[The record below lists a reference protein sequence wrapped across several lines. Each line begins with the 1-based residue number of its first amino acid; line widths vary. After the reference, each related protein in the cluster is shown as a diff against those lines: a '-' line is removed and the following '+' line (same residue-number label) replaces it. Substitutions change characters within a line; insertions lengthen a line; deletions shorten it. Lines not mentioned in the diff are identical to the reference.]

1 MIRTTAGRG
10 MSGNDASS
18 MGAFIRPFIAS
29 FRPAIVFDV
38 DVQGIIL
45 GFCATS
51 VLFEIGNFLNILT

>member
-1 MIRTTAGRG
+1 